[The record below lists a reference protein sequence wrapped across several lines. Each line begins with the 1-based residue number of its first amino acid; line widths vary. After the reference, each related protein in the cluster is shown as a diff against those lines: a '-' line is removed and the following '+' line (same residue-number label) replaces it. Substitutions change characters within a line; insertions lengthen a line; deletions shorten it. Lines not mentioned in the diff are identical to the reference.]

1 MVQVVGCLPTKHK
14 ALSLNPITKKKKKE
28 KSLEEIR

>member
-14 ALSLNPITKKKKKE
+14 ALSLNPITKKKKRK
-28 KSLEEIR
+28 IT